1 MSTRKGLG
9 RGLASLIDDIQPRED
24 APKTPDRDVPI
35 ELIAPNPDQPRK
47 AFDEADL
54 EALTESIRAN
64 GVIQPLIVRP
74 DPENPSAFQIVAG
87 ERRWRA
93 AQRVPLHALPVI
105 VRDYTEREV
114 LEIGVLENVQRADL
128 NPLEEATAYHR
139 LLTAFGRT
147 QEQIASAMGKSRSHV
162 ANSLRLLALP
172 EPVREHLV
180 NGQLTAGHARA
191 LITAADPVALC
202 RQVVD
207 KGLSVRETERLAQRA
222 AVMHGGPRR
231 SNRPE
236 KDADTMT
243 LEADLSAAIGLKV
256 TIRHKGEGGEI
267 LIVYNDLDTLDGI
280 CQKLMS

>member
-9 RGLASLIDDIQPRED
+9 RGLASLIDDIQPREG
-24 APKTPDRDVPI
+24 APKAADREVPI

-47 AFDEADL
+47 AFDETDL
-54 EALTESIRAN
+54 EALTESIRSN

-74 DPENPSAFQIVAG
+74 DPEKPGAFQIVAG

-93 AQRVPLHALPVI
+93 AQRVPLHTLPVI

-128 NPLEEATAYHR
+128 NPLEEAAAYHR
-139 LLTAFGRT
+139 LVTAFGRT

-172 EPVREHLV
+172 ESIREHLAA
-180 NGQLTAGHARA
+180 GHLTAGHARA

-202 RQVVD
+202 QQVVG
-207 KGLSVRETERLAQRA
+207 KGLSVRETERLVQRA
-222 AVMHGGPRR
+222 ADEDGKPKRTKR
-231 SNRPE
+231 AE
-236 KDADTMT
+236 KDADTAA
-243 LEADLSAAIGLKV
+243 LESDLSAAIGLKV
-256 TIRHKGEGGEI
+256 SIRHKGGGGEVS
-267 LIVYNDLDTLDGI
+267 IVYKDLDSLDGL
-280 CQKLMS
+280 CQKLMG

>member
-9 RGLASLIDDIQPRED
+9 RGLASLIDDIQPRGETPR
-24 APKTPDRDVPI
+24 APDRDVPI

-47 AFDEADL
+47 AFDEGEL
-54 EALTESIRAN
+54 EALTESIRVN

-74 DPENPSAFQIVAG
+74 DPDKTGSFQIVAG

-128 NPLEEATAYHR
+128 NPLEEANAYHR
-139 LLTAFGRT
+139 LVTGFGRT
-147 QEQIASAMGKSRSHV
+147 QEQIASAMGKSRSHI
-162 ANSLRLLALP
+162 ANSLRLLTLP
-172 EPVREHLV
+172 EAVRDHLAA
-180 NGQLTAGHARA
+180 GRITAGHARA

-202 RQVVD
+202 RQVVAR
-207 KGLSVRETERLAQRA
+207 GLSVRETERLAQRA
-222 AVMHGGPRR
+222 VADERASH
-231 SNRPE
+231 RPARAP
-236 KDADTMT
+236 KDADTAA
-243 LEADLSAAIGLKV
+243 LEADLSAATGLRV
-256 TIRHKGEGGEI
+256 SIRHKGQGGELSI
-267 LIVYNDLDTLDGI
+267 AYKDLDTLDAL